1 MLRHEEWKSVIKH
14 GDSCTKGLVWVG
26 ENILT
31 LLLTGEGTKLQQY
44 NYYMFAVN
52 SQAKVAHK
60 PNKLVCACMLTCETF
75 ADHWRASLEIELT
88 WWRRVCRIADD
99 CLLRGHLTTSR

>member
-1 MLRHEEWKSVIKH
+1 MLPHEEWKSVIKH

-31 LLLTGEGTKLQQY
+31 LQLTGEGTKLQQY
-44 NYYMFAVN
+44 NYYRFAVN

-60 PNKLVCACMLTCETF
+60 PNKLCMCMH
-75 ADHWRASLEIELT
+75 ADVRDLCGSLEGQPG
-88 WWRRVCRIADD
+88 D
-99 CLLRGHLTTSR
+99 